1 MNKSPGMDSI
11 KYLCV
16 IFAIEMR
23 LKTASEPPGSVV
35 MFSAV
40 VVETCVMIT
49 IVCTKC
55 LVVMVFS
62 ERHGVSCVAMV
73 PVYMKSG
80 KHGLQTMKTFPI
92 FNVIFRIG

>member
-1 MNKSPGMDSI
+1 MGKL

-40 VVETCVMIT
+40 VIETCVMIT

-80 KHGLQTMKTFPI
+80 KYGL
-92 FNVIFRIG
+92 